1 MASSGAGLGPPGAV
15 SDPLG
20 PPEALQAEIAFS
32 SITKG
37 FSLFSGLAIHR
48 PLPPSQGPAGA
59 LWGPPRPS
67 VALRGP
73 LGSTGALWG
82 QLGPSGGRLERP
94 GAVWARLGRSGP
106 VWGHLGPSEGR
117 PGPTGAAWGRPGGN
131 CIFLDRN
138 IRSPSC
144 SDSQKDRDPQ
154 GGASGGLGLSGA
166 VGGRL
171 GPPGALK
178 DPQGKIFF
186 LISSC
191 LGPSGAV
198 WGPLGPPG
206 AGPRK
211 RKNAFFDPIKNAGL

>member
-20 PPEALQAEIAFS
+20 TPEALQAEIAFS

-48 PLPPSQGPAGA
+48 PFPPSQGPAEA

-67 VALRGP
+67 VALRRP

-117 PGPTGAAWGRPGGN
+117 LGPTGAAWGRPGGN
-131 CIFLDRN
+131 CIFLIGTLETFLVPTAQRTGTF
-138 IRSPSC
+138 R
-144 SDSQKDRDPQ
+144 
-154 GGASGGLGLSGA
+154 
-166 VGGRL
+166 
-171 GPPGALK
+171 GALRAAWA
-178 DPQGKIFF
+178 
-186 LISSC
+186 C

-198 WGPLGPPG
+198 WVPQGPSRI
-206 AGPRK
+206 RK
-211 RKNAFFDPIKNAGL
+211 EKSSF